1 VSRPFLVTSLC
12 LGLTALATWPAV
24 AQPAPSV
31 PSVSQPDSARD
42 RVQRPT
48 DAGQAGRLSPARV
61 AALRNRYHVRQMES
75 VLERAVEHAAEL
87 MTHRLHT
94 VSPDVMALAGVP
106 RAQGFRIE
114 GYGLFFAVEVP
125 RLSDS
130 MNWALHVLSERRDE
144 GLLASLRQL
153 ADAQTDPALRADLE
167 RAMRLVTLQGAVPP
181 SPADGSARQ
190 THGPERA
197 PNRPVAASTTPS
209 PPRANASRSLP
220 QAADVLPPRTPRAA
234 RSGASP
240 VTAATLP
247 DDDAAPVAESRE
259 VPTATGAVEPPAPD
273 LAVSHPSLAYEDEVK
288 TALVDALLDYSLSL
302 PLAPGEWVTV
312 AARDAGFVAFPEAL
326 AEMVTVTLSVRVD
339 DLLEFRSSRI
349 SRDEARARVLVREF

>member
-1 VSRPFLVTSLC
+1 MVTP
-12 LGLTALATWPAV
+12 PAV
-24 AQPAPSV
+24 AQPAPAA
-31 PSVSQPDSARD
+31 PSVSRPGGSGD
-42 RVQRPT
+42 RAQRPT

-153 ADAQTDPALRADLE
+153 AEAQTDPAVRADLE
-167 RAMRLVTLQGAVPP
+167 RAMRLVILQGATPP
-181 SPADGSARQ
+181 SPADVTTRQPAGADSA
-190 THGPERA
+190 A
-197 PNRPVAASTTPS
+197 SRPVAASATPS
-209 PPRANASRSLP
+209 PPMANASRALP
-220 QAADVLPPRTPRAA
+220 QATGALPPGAPRAT
-234 RSGASP
+234 RSGTSP
-240 VTAATLP
+240 VPAAP
-247 DDDAAPVAESRE
+247 HRDDDVAPVAGPRQ
-259 VPTATGAVEPPAPD
+259 VPSLADSEPPTPD

-288 TALVDALLDYSLSL
+288 IALIDALLDYSLSL

-326 AEMVTVTLSVRVD
+326 AEMVTITLSVRVD
-339 DLLEFRSSRI
+339 DLLEFRSQRI